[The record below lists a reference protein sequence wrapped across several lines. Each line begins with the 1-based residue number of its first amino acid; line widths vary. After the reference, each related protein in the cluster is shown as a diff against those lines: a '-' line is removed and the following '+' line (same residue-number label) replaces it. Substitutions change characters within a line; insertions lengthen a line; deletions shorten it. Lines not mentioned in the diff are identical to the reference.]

1 MKRFSSILLALSS
14 LLWLRAALAAD
25 RPHYG
30 GTLRIE
36 LRESPLT
43 LDPTTVTASAP
54 ASLARLVFE
63 TLVSLDVRGRPQP
76 LLATSWRAE
85 PGNQRWRFWL
95 RDGVSFSDGN
105 LLDSNAVAASL
116 RNSNPQWK
124 SVAAGNSVIIE
135 IESPDP
141 NLPAELSLSHNA
153 IIRRSESTLIGT
165 GPFIIDQWTP
175 GQHAMLKANETYWAG
190 RPYLDSI
197 DVQFNKND
205 RDQLTAIDLGKAD
218 LAQIAAENIHRT
230 QAEDRTVLTS
240 MLSELVALV
249 FSANAQSD
257 DELHARNLLA
267 QSIDTAAL
275 SNVVLQ
281 GGGEPSAAFLPTW
294 LSGYGFIF
302 SNGNSTLVRSPQRK
316 PFKWT
321 LGFDSSDPVARI
333 IAQRIALN
341 ARDVGIALD
350 TNNSQPADLK
360 LVRVP
365 LTSPDP
371 HVALIELARAFELPQ
386 PTFSNNS
393 IAELYSAEKT
403 LLQPRR
409 VIPLLHLRA
418 AVALRPGVHDFS
430 IFPDGTWHLDNSWL
444 SAEKP

>member
-1 MKRFSSILLALSS
+1 MKRFSSILLALNS
-14 LLWLRAALAAD
+14 LLWSPAALAAD

-30 GTLRIE
+30 GTLLLE
-36 LRESPLT
+36 LRESPAS
-43 LDPTTVTASAP
+43 LDPTTLTASAP
-54 ASLARLVFE
+54 TSLSRLVFE
-63 TLVSLDVRGRPQP
+63 TLVTLDDRGRPQP

-124 SVAAGNSVIIE
+124 SVAAGNTVIIE
-135 IESPDP
+135 TESSDP
-141 NLPAELSLSHNA
+141 NLPAVLALTRHA
-153 IIRRSESTLIGT
+153 IVRRGDALIGT
-165 GPFIIDQWTP
+165 GPFVIEQFTAS
-175 GQHAMLKANETYWAG
+175 QHAMLKANEAYWAG

-197 DVQFNKND
+197 EVQFNKND

-240 MLSELVALV
+240 MPSELMALV
-249 FSANAQSD
+249 FSNNASSD

-275 SNVVLQ
+275 GNVVLQ

-294 LSGYGFIF
+294 LGGYGFIF
-302 SNGNSTLVRSPQRK
+302 SNGNSPLIRSPQRK

-321 LGFDSSDPVARI
+321 LGFDASDPVARI

-341 ARDVGIALD
+341 ARDVGITLD

-360 LVRVP
+360 LMRVP
-365 LTSPDP
+365 LASPDP
-371 HVALIELARAFELPQ
+371 HVALIELAMAFDLPQ

-403 LLQPRR
+403 LLQARR
-409 VIPLLHLRA
+409 VIPMLHLRG
-418 AVALRPGVHDFS
+418 AVALHPGVHDFS
-430 IFPDGTWHLDNSWL
+430 VFPCGTWHLDNSWL

>member
-1 MKRFSSILLALSS
+1 MKRFSSILLAVSS
-14 LLWLRAALAAD
+14 LLWSGVAYAED

-36 LRESPLT
+36 LRESPSS
-43 LDPTTVTASAP
+43 LDPAMLAQSGP
-54 ASLARLVFE
+54 ASFSRLVFE
-63 TLVSLDVRGRPQP
+63 TLVSLDDRGRPQP

-135 IESPDP
+135 TESPDP
-141 NLPAELSLSHNA
+141 NLPAELALVRHA
-153 IIRRSESTLIGT
+153 ILRRSENSLIGT
-165 GPFIIDQWTP
+165 GPFLIAQWTAS
-175 GQHAMLKANETYWAG
+175 QHALLKANEAYWAG

-197 DVQFNKND
+197 DVQLDKND
-205 RDQLTAIDLGKAD
+205 RDQLTAVDLGKAD
-218 LAQIAAENIHRT
+218 VAQVAAENIHRT

-240 MLSELVALV
+240 MPSELVALV
-249 FSANAQSD
+249 FSSNAQSD
-257 DELHARNLLA
+257 DDLHARNLLA

-275 SNVVLQ
+275 NNVVLQ
-281 GGGEPSAAFLPTW
+281 GGGEPSAALLPTW

-302 SNGNSTLVRSPQRK
+302 SNGNSPQIRSPQRK

-321 LGFDSSDPVARI
+321 LAFDSSDPVARI
-333 IAQRIALN
+333 VAQRIALN
-341 ARDVGIALD
+341 AREIGITLD
-350 TNNSQPADLK
+350 TNNSQSVDLK

-365 LTSPDP
+365 LASSDP
-371 HVALIELARAFELPQ
+371 HVALIELAKALDLAQ

-403 LLQPRR
+403 LLQSRR

-418 AVALRPGVHDFS
+418 SVTLRPGVHDFS
-430 IFPDGTWHLDNSWL
+430 IFPDGTWHFDNSWL